1 MTPERVER
9 KLAAILAAD
18 VAGYSRLIGADEEGT
33 LARLKAHRKELIDP
47 KIAEHQG
54 RVVKVTGDGILIEFP
69 SAVAALRCAVE
80 VQRAMADRN
89 ASEREDRR
97 IEFRAGLHQGDIIVE
112 DGDILGDGVN
122 VAARLEA
129 LAEPG
134 GICVSQRIHE
144 DGVGKVDVVF
154 EDIGDQKLKNIGR
167 PIRVYR
173 VRREGDPSRKRPT
186 LALPDKPSIAVLP
199 FQNMSGEPEQE
210 YFTDGMVEEII
221 TGLSRMRWLFVIAR
235 NSSFAYKGK
244 SPDIRQV
251 GRELGVRYVLEGSVR
266 KAKDRLRITGQL
278 IDTATG
284 AHLWADRFEG
294 GLEDVFELQDHVTS
308 NVIGA
313 IAPKLEQA
321 EIERAKRKPTD
332 SLDAYDYYLRGMAG
346 LYRWSRESINEALQ
360 LFDRAIALDPEFA
373 SAYGAAAWCYFW
385 RMANGWITDYSQEVA
400 EATRL
405 SEKAEELGS
414 ADAIALSFGGVV
426 LGYVGGNVGAG
437 IAMIDRA
444 LALNPNLATAW
455 SASGLLRIYLGDRDT
470 AIEHAARAMRL
481 SPLDPLTF
489 FMHHTTGMGHF
500 YSGRYDEAWRLAET
514 ACRERPNF
522 LPSIRLAA
530 ASNALAGRVDEARGF
545 IVRALQLDSDLH
557 ILNLKNRIGPFRPED
572 SAKLIEGL
580 RKAGLPE

>member
-1 MTPERVER
+1 VTPERVER

-80 VQRAMADRN
+80 IQRAMADRN

-167 PIRVYR
+167 PVRVYR
-173 VRREGDPSRKRPT
+173 VRCEGDPSRKRPT

-294 GLEDVFELQDHVTS
+294 GLEDVFELQDQVTS